1 MGSNYK
7 SIYEGIIQ
15 FRPSGV
21 RVKKPDFFP
30 ALVAIVH
37 TPIVGKYLRK
47 LTPKECSRL
56 QSFPEEFKIISQDN
70 QAYKQF
76 GNSLNVKVA
85 KYVFE
90 NTILKEINKN
100 QESSKWEKL
109 IKQNK
114 SNPKQGNET

>member
-1 MGSNYK
+1 MASIINDNSFFKELIYK
-7 SIYEGIIQ
+7 SKEEIYLINNEGIIQ

-100 QESSKWEKL
+100 QESSK
-109 IKQNK
+109 
-114 SNPKQGNET
+114 